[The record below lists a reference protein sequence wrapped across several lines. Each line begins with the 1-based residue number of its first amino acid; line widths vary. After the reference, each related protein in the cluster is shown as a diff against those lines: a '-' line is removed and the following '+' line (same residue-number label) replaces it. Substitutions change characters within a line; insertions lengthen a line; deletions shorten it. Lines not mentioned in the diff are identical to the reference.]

1 MNKIRTALILAGLL
15 TASPAAFS
23 DFLGIYAGGGVWKS
37 DFSGDIG
44 DRKQPGADLRDL
56 GLDDERNKY
65 YFVALEHFIPVIPNI
80 RLQQTDISL
89 GSTAEISQSFVL
101 DGKNYSATDIVT
113 TDFDLSHLDAT
124 LYYELLDNWVNLDL
138 GLTFRKFD
146 GAVSFNNALT
156 GQYASEKINKT
167 VPMLYAKAQF
177 DLPFT
182 GFYIAASG
190 NYTGYDGSDVSD
202 FTAAVGYMSN
212 GLILDLGFEVGV
224 RDFSVKLDD
233 VGGLDADM
241 KMDGTYASFYLHF

>member
-1 MNKIRTALILAGLL
+1 MKKISTSLILAGLL

-23 DFLGIYAGGGVWKS
+23 DFLGVYAGGGVWES

-44 DRKQPGADLRDL
+44 DRNQPGADLRDL
-56 GLDDERNKY
+56 GLDDDRNKF
-65 YFVALEHFIPVIPNI
+65 YFVAFEHFVPLIPNI

-89 GSTAEISQSFVL
+89 GSSALVSRSFVL
-101 DGKNYSATDIVT
+101 DDVTYNVNEAVT

-146 GAVSFNNALT
+146 GEVSFNSASS
-156 GQYASEKINKT
+156 GRASEKIDET
-167 VPMLYAKAQF
+167 LPMLYAKAQF

-182 GFYIAASG
+182 GFYVAASG

-212 GLILDLGFEVGV
+212 GLLLDLGFELGV
-224 RDFSVKLDD
+224 REFSVELDN
-233 VGGLDADM
+233 VSGLDADM
-241 KMDGTYASFYLHF
+241 KIDGPYASFYLHF